1 MQIQEIIQKRIEWEI
16 WTLYVVSASAFNEDA
31 ARFFLDFHCRLTDRP
46 VSLQPVWP
54 LFVEGNYIVKHNQN
68 SMYLLVEGNVAAVK
82 TFPYVTIR
90 RLNYNSSYSKL
101 YEVFCSG
108 RQQLISAGRAQA
120 LQYTYFWKEPLDQV
134 RLCPE
139 VSVIDITGAEV
150 DPGETDILPRNKT
163 LRFKSTFDG
172 ELINFKQ

>member
-68 SMYLLVEGNVAAVK
+68 SMYLLVRKVMW
-82 TFPYVTIR
+82 
-90 RLNYNSSYSKL
+90 L
-101 YEVFCSG
+101 
-108 RQQLISAGRAQA
+108 QLKHF
-120 LQYTYFWKEPLDQV
+120 LM
-134 RLCPE
+134 
-139 VSVIDITGAEV
+139 
-150 DPGETDILPRNKT
+150 
-163 LRFKSTFDG
+163 
-172 ELINFKQ
+172 